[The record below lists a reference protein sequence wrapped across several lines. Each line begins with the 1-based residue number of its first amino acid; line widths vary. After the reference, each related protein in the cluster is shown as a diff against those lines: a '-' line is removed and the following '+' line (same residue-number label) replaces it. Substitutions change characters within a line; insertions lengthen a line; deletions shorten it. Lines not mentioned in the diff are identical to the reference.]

1 MARHRYQQHEFQGPV
16 NDTAPRQSLEQPAA
30 RLPGPAK
37 PRTSNQDDA
46 PGCSAGPASH
56 ASLPRPKPWQ
66 PRAQLQCFLSVVKSD
81 GCPEDAAGGL
91 PLGAALRARAGGV
104 FPDRCCLRA
113 ARPPPCAPAKSQTP
127 FLTHSFTPSVIRPCG
142 TMFADVVVSRTDD
155 WATHRVGAG
164 GLPSRTV
171 RAVPERGA
179 ASAPASSEPT
189 MLWSPLQEQVSGG
202 REPGHSQEGPSRP
215 HTPPESSRG

>member
-1 MARHRYQQHEFQGPV
+1 MTTESLRDLLGITSQISDSDSSRPVGADMLKAPQSHRLKDASRVFNIPHLEMFMARHRYQQHEFQGPV

-56 ASLPRPKPWQ
+56 ASLPRPEPWQ

-91 PLGAALRARAGGV
+91 PLGAALQARAGG
-104 FPDRCCLRA
+104 C
-113 ARPPPCAPAKSQTP
+113 
-127 FLTHSFTPSVIRPCG
+127 FLTAAAFVLHGPRP
-142 TMFADVVVSRTDD
+142 A
-155 WATHRVGAG
+155 HLQRVGPPSSPIHS
-164 GLPSRTV
+164 LPPSF
-171 RAVPERGA
+171 GHA
-179 ASAPASSEPT
+179 ATCLP
-189 MLWSPLQEQVSGG
+189 MPL
-202 REPGHSQEGPSRP
+202 
-215 HTPPESSRG
+215 

>member
-1 MARHRYQQHEFQGPV
+1 MHVVTTESLRDLLGITSQISDSDSSRPVGADMLKAPQSHRLKDASRVFNIPHLEMFMARHRYQQHKFQGPV

-56 ASLPRPKPWQ
+56 ASLPRPEPWQ

-113 ARPPPCAPAKSQTP
+113 ARPPPCAPAKSRTP
-127 FLTHSFTPSVIRPCG
+127 FLTHSFAPSVIRPRG
-142 TMFADVVVSRTDD
+142 TMFADAVVMS
-155 WATHRVGAG
+155 HR
-164 GLPSRTV
+164 
-171 RAVPERGA
+171 
-179 ASAPASSEPT
+179 
-189 MLWSPLQEQVSGG
+189 
-202 REPGHSQEGPSRP
+202 
-215 HTPPESSRG
+215 